1 MEETKNNSKGLI
13 VLVIFLIICILGL
26 SSYIV
31 YDKMLNKTTPT
42 TDNTKSST
50 TKQLDNNN
58 GYDKIAEKLESEL
71 ITKDKSMGLY
81 LDKKIS
87 INDTNNENFIIFNL
101 KKYLED
107 KNIIYTN
114 SDYRCGSSTGNDD
127 YFSYDTIQEIEKE
140 ELNKYINKK
149 YNTNN
154 NYILNYQNKAL
165 YFNVASDMVHVTDN
179 SYRIICEAS
188 SGEGKLFYNNLLSYE
203 KKEHELILY
212 DKAMICEDLIPSVS
226 CKSNNKEYYSCSW
239 DNNDCSDLE
248 DKALKILNE
257 KNDIQKYKH
266 TFKIYNNNYYWVES
280 EPIFDK
286 D

>member
-1 MEETKNNSKGLI
+1 MEETKKNSKGLI
-13 VLVIFLIICILGL
+13 VLVIILIICVLGL
-26 SSYIV
+26 GGYIV
-31 YDKMLNKTTPT
+31 YDKLSTKPTQT
-42 TDNTKSST
+42 TDNTTSST
-50 TKQLDNNN
+50 TRPLDNID
-58 GYDKIAEKLESEL
+58 YDKIAEKLESEL

-87 INDTNNENFIIFNL
+87 IDDTKNENFIIFNL

-107 KNIIYTN
+107 NNIIYTN
-114 SDYRCGSSTGNDD
+114 SDYKCGSSTGSND
-127 YFSYDTIQEIEKE
+127 YNTYDTLQEIGKE

-165 YFNVASDMVHVTDN
+165 YFNIASDMVHVTDN

-203 KKEHELILY
+203 KKEQELILY
-212 DKAMICEDLIPSVS
+212 DKAIVCKDSIPSVS

-239 DNNDCSDLE
+239 ANNDCSDLE
-248 DKALKILNE
+248 EKVLKTLNE

-280 EPIFDK
+280 EPILDNN
-286 D
+286 